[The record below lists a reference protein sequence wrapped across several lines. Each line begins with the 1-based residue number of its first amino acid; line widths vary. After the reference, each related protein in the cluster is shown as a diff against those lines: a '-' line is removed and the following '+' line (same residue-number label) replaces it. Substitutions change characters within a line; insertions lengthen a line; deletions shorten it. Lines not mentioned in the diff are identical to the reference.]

1 MRSSRRFDRPSRYH
15 TLSDCAKTQGRMCQL
30 LELTPLLILHEV
42 GSMPR
47 RLITA
52 VLCVAIL
59 PVWLPFCCA
68 QPVPEYDPGGARRP
82 KPDLSFR
89 KAGQYKRV
97 HQAALRFVLRG
108 DVEKPDQF
116 LTRYLEEHPND
127 EETLY
132 MLGVLNVYRGD
143 IEAGTD
149 FLRRSVEAG
158 LPPGRLIAGPRELLQ
173 PIRDS
178 SFLKAIRR
186 ELRDRPVHGPLVGNT
201 SATGVSIW
209 VRTEDEA
216 AVRVVVREA
225 GTSGPL
231 RTGAVARSSAVADYT
246 AVASINGLKPNTQYA
261 YSVPIGD
268 GPLRFHESQT
278 FRTFPAQGEAS
289 KFAIAFGGGAGFV
302 PPNERMWNT
311 IGSFNPNAMLLLG
324 DNVYIDDPE
333 SVVMQQYTYQRRQS
347 RPEWR
352 ALTARTP
359 TFTIWDDHD
368 FSTNDS
374 WGGADVDIPFWK
386 KDWVF
391 PTFRQNWANP
401 GYAGGDAQPGC
412 WYSFSIG
419 DVDFI
424 MLDCRYYRT
433 DPDGDELSMLGPV
446 QMQWLKEQLRA
457 SAGKF
462 VVLCSSVP
470 WDFRTKGDSN
480 DTWNGYR
487 AEREEIF
494 SFLEK
499 RKQEGV
505 ILLSADRHRSD
516 AWKIERENG
525 YGLYEFSSSR
535 LTNQHVH
542 PRMEEA
548 GAIFSYNEL
557 QSFGLVTFDTA
568 QDDPTVKYEVI
579 SIDGDRPFDLEVRR
593 SQLTY
598 SERDTARRVQQ
609 PASGS
614 MAASD

>member
-1 MRSSRRFDRPSRYH
+1 MLPR
-15 TLSDCAKTQGRMCQL
+15 L
-30 LELTPLLILHEV
+30 LT
-42 GSMPR
+42 
-47 RLITA
+47 
-52 VLCVAIL
+52 VAIAL
-59 PVWLPFCCA
+59 LFLSVAPCHA
-68 QPVPEYDPGGARRP
+68 QVIPDYDLGGARKP
-82 KPDLSFR
+82 KPDLSFQ
-89 KAGQYKRV
+89 KEDQYKRV

-108 DVEKPDQF
+108 DIAKSDEF
-116 LTRYLEEHPND
+116 LTQFLEEHPDD

-143 IEAGTD
+143 VEAGTD

-158 LPPGRLIAGPRELLQ
+158 LPPGRLIAGPRSLLEPVWDSRFLQ
-173 PIRDS
+173 QLRRDHS
-178 SFLKAIRR
+178 
-186 ELRDRPVHGPLVGNT
+186 DRPIHGPMVGST
-201 SATGVSIW
+201 SATAASVW
-209 VRTEDEA
+209 VRTTDES
-216 AVRVVVREA
+216 AVRLVVREVGA
-225 GTSGPL
+225 SGPL
-231 RTGAVARSSAVADYT
+231 RRSAAFRSSAAEDFT
-246 AVASINGLKPNTQYA
+246 AVASMSGLKPNTRYA
-261 YSVPIGD
+261 YSVQIGD
-268 GPLRFHESQT
+268 GPLRFHKGQM
-278 FRTFPAQGEAS
+278 FRTFPKQGQAA
-289 KFAIAFGGGAGFV
+289 KFSIAFGGGAGFV

-311 IGSFNPNAMLLLG
+311 IGTFNPDAMLLLG

-352 ALTARTP
+352 SLTARTP

-368 FSTNDS
+368 FSSNDT
-374 WGGADVDIPFWK
+374 WGGADVGIPFWK

-401 GYAGGDAQPGC
+401 GYAGGDTQPGC
-412 WYSFSIG
+412 WYSFRLG

-424 MLDCRYYRT
+424 LLDCRYYRT

-446 QMQWLKEQLRA
+446 QLQWLKEQLKA
-457 SAGKF
+457 STGSF

-470 WDFRTKGDSN
+470 WDFRTKGDSK
-480 DTWNGYR
+480 DTWNGYK
-487 AEREEIF
+487 AEREQIF
-494 SFLEK
+494 SFLEE

-516 AWKIERENG
+516 AWKIERDND

-557 QSFGLVTFDTA
+557 QSFGLVTFDTTV
-568 QDDPTVKYEVI
+568 DDPTVKYEVI
-579 SIDGDRPFDLEVRR
+579 SINGDKPFDLEVRR

-598 SERDTARRVQQ
+598 
-609 PASGS
+609 
-614 MAASD
+614 